1 MQSAAIPEVL
11 AGGDVLLASH
21 TGSGK
26 TLAYLLPLV
35 PPRCP
40 PSKLPIRLLCTGGPF
55 GLPYLACHVYVTTA
69 SAGDHSTVRSKTWG
83 GRLLLISLWDMQCS
97 KKHISATGGRR

>member
-35 PPRCP
+35 RVVLSCCN
-40 PSKLPIRLLCTGGPF
+40 S
-55 GLPYLACHVYVTTA
+55 H
-69 SAGDHSTVRSKTWG
+69 TV
-83 GRLLLISLWDMQCS
+83 
-97 KKHISATGGRR
+97 ATFVGRRKRPCAASPRSVPCLCPLRVAPVRVTIGDDLVLYSLARVVT

>member
-35 PPRCP
+35 
-40 PSKLPIRLLCTGGPF
+40 RL
-55 GLPYLACHVYVTTA
+55 A
-69 SAGDHSTVRSKTWG
+69 SS
-83 GRLLLISLWDMQCS
+83 CCNC
-97 KKHISATGGRR
+97 HISATFVGKRKRPCAASPRSVPCFCPLRAAPVRVTIGDELVLNSLARVVA